1 MLSEMRQS
9 THPEI
14 FGLSSSRT
22 DEWAGMLNTW
32 IFFFFL
38 RKKAFLQQL
47 TGLLVFLLHPRLGL
61 ILLLPGHLILES
73 LAELTWESSF
83 LQNTVVSAQRA
94 KSEE

>member
-22 DEWAGMLNTW
+22 DEWAGMLSTW
-32 IFFFFL
+32 IFFFL
-38 RKKAFLQQL
+38 RKKAVLQQL

-83 LQNTVVSAQRA
+83 LQNTGVAAQRA